1 LSSNKDND
9 RINELLDKHH
19 DLEIQVVQINAN
31 LVAHFKQDEKIS
43 DAIQLIA
50 EELHL
55 TNEKLSEYNAELR
68 VHIAGV
74 GELRKA
80 NEMFSEQLDLSRQSL
95 ELQKKEFEVR
105 FSNLEKPRIW
115 LAQTGSYAKWI
126 GAVTGAAT
134 ALFAIF
140 KFIQHT
146 L

>member
-1 LSSNKDND
+1 MSANKIYD
-9 RINELLDKHH
+9 RMNELLDKHH
-19 DLEIQVVQINAN
+19 ELELHIVQTNAT
-31 LVAHFKQDEKIS
+31 LEAHFRQDEKVA
-43 DAIQLIA
+43 DAIQKIA

-55 TNEKLSEYNAELR
+55 TNEKLSEYNSELKI
-68 VHIAGV
+68 HIAGV
-74 GELRKA
+74 GELRRA
-80 NEMFSEQLDLSRQSL
+80 NEIFSEQLDLIRQSL
-95 ELQKKEFEVR
+95 ELQKKEFEAR

-126 GAVTGAAT
+126 GAVTGAGA